1 MILRVISKEEGSGLV
16 IIEDETGKEKM
27 QVKIGTVWVG
37 MIACMDVTW
46 VDGGYRLENINDLGA
61 KFDNLGQKAFLRE
74 PTQAYRV
81 LFVKG
86 SFSRN
91 DSREAVGMKI
101 VMNEIRHLREK

>member
-27 QVKIGTVWVG
+27 QVKMGTVWVG

-61 KFDNLGQKAFLRE
+61 KFDNLGQKTFLRE

-86 SFSRN
+86 SFSKN
-91 DSREAVGMKI
+91 DSKETIGIKI
-101 VMNEIRHLREK
+101 IINEIKHLREK